1 MDNFTQYFGH
11 WVLRYRWWVIIGTVL
26 IVSIIAGGMQRLT
39 FVNESR
45 IFFSKKNP
53 QLQALETLENTYTK
67 DDNVLFA
74 LAPKNGNV
82 FTRQTLTTIEELTE
96 SCWKIPHSSRVDSIT
111 NFQHTRAEAD
121 DLVVEDLVQ
130 DAASLSSLEL
140 ERIKQIAL
148 SEPLLVNR
156 LISPSG
162 HVTGVNVNI
171 IKPGKSMY
179 ESPEVAAYVRKMA
192 DEFEQKHPDIDLH
205 LTGGIMIDTAFGEA
219 SQQDM
224 TTLVPLMY
232 LILILIM
239 GWALRSVSGTLSTF
253 LIIAFS
259 MVTGLGLAGWLN
271 IYLSPASANAP
282 TIILTLAVADSI
294 HILVTM
300 LHQMRQG
307 QSKQE
312 AIVESLRVNMQPVF
326 LTSLTTAIGFLS
338 MNFSDAPPFR
348 DLGNIVAVGVTAAFI
363 YSVTFLPALMAVLP
377 VRVKPLVGNV
387 NCASCD
393 RLANFVIHR
402 KKPLFWIALFVIF
415 VLTAGVFKIELND
428 NFIEYFDRRY
438 DFRRATDFV
447 E

>member
-82 FTRQTLTTIEELTE
+82 FTRQTLTAVEELTE
-96 SCWKIPHSSRVDSIT
+96 SCWTIPHSSRVDSIT

-121 DLVVEDLVQ
+121 DLMVEDLVQ
-130 DAASLSSLEL
+130 DAAGLSSSEL

-192 DEFEQKHPDIDLH
+192 NAFEQKHPDIDLH

-232 LILILIM
+232 V
-239 GWALRSVSGTLSTF
+239 SVQRK
-253 LIIAFS
+253 
-259 MVTGLGLAGWLN
+259 V
-271 IYLSPASANAP
+271 
-282 TIILTLAVADSI
+282 
-294 HILVTM
+294 
-300 LHQMRQG
+300 
-307 QSKQE
+307 
-312 AIVESLRVNMQPVF
+312 
-326 LTSLTTAIGFLS
+326 
-338 MNFSDAPPFR
+338 
-348 DLGNIVAVGVTAAFI
+348 
-363 YSVTFLPALMAVLP
+363 
-377 VRVKPLVGNV
+377 
-387 NCASCD
+387 D
-393 RLANFVIHR
+393 R
-402 KKPLFWIALFVIF
+402 
-415 VLTAGVFKIELND
+415 FK
-428 NFIEYFDRRY
+428 
-438 DFRRATDFV
+438 V
-447 E
+447 